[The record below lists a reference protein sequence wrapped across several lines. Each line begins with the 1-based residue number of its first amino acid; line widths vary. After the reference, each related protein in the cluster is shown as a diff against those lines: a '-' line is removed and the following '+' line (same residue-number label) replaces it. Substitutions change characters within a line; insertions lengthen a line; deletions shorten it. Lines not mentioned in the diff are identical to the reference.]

1 MKVIKL
7 NESINNNIKE
17 SFSAAPNRDR
27 LEQMLD
33 DGVINAHTLA
43 SELLNWLS
51 DDEVAEFATAYDYF
65 PETDNEE

>member
-7 NESINNNIKE
+7 GKPNNTINE

-43 SELLNWLS
+43 LDLIKWLS
-51 DDEVAEFATAYDYF
+51 DDDVAEFARAYDYF
-65 PETDNEE
+65 PEAEEEE

>member
-7 NESINNNIKE
+7 GQPNNTINESY
-17 SFSAAPNRDR
+17 SAAPNRDR
-27 LEQMLD
+27 LGQMLD

-51 DDEVAEFATAYDYF
+51 DDDVAEFARAYDYF
-65 PETDNEE
+65 SADDDEE